1 LTLRRIILLET
12 KAQFEQKRLN
22 VMNPIIK
29 TIAFSATFVMMVSA
43 AARAGEPLG
52 SGAQAKGGRTL
63 VSVLRGILPAVIEI
77 EARGRVV
84 QTTKARP
91 TTHRNAGLLS
101 KPMQVAAGRDAY
113 ASGSGVVIDAGTG
126 LIVTNNHVVG
136 AAERIIVRLADGRE
150 LDAVRVGRDPDTD
163 IAVIRIK
170 AERLAAIP
178 LGDSNALEAGESVV
192 AIGNPLRLGQT
203 VTAGIVSGLH
213 RGNVG
218 IERFEDFIQT
228 DAAIYPGNS
237 GGALVDLQ
245 GRLVGI
251 NTAFIGPGKGNPGL
265 GFAIPSNMVR
275 AIVDQIVTYGEVRRG
290 DLGATLADPGEGL
303 RRNLKLSGRGAMI
316 VKVDDKSAA
325 DHAGLKSGDVVTA
338 FDGTLVHD
346 AAHLRTKLAL
356 LRAEEVAEL
365 AVLREGR
372 QMVVRATVAD
382 RGSDRKVEPLM
393 RTSRY
398 PAP

>member
-1 LTLRRIILLET
+1 
-12 KAQFEQKRLN
+12 
-22 VMNPIIK
+22 MK
-29 TIAFSATFVMMVSA
+29 TIAFSAALVMMANA

-52 SGAQAKGGRTL
+52 SGAQTKGGPTL

-77 EARGRVV
+77 EAGERILP
-84 QTTKARP
+84 TAKARP

-101 KPMQVAAGRDAY
+101 KPVQAAAGRDAY

-136 AAERIIVRLADGRE
+136 AAEKIIVRLADGRE

-163 IAVIRIK
+163 IAVLRVP
-170 AERLAAIP
+170 AERLTAIP
-178 LGDSNALEAGESVV
+178 FGDSDVIEVGESVV

-213 RGNVG
+213 RGSIG

-265 GFAIPSNMVR
+265 GFAIPLNMVR
-275 AIVDQIVTYGEVRRG
+275 AIVDQIVKYGEVRRG
-290 DLGATLADPGEGL
+290 DLGATLADADRSLRWNGNLPG
-303 RRNLKLSGRGAMI
+303 RQKGAMI
-316 VKVDDKSAA
+316 AKVVDKSAA

-338 FDGTLVHD
+338 FDNILVQD
-346 AAHLRTKLAL
+346 AAHLRTRIAL
-356 LRAEEVAEL
+356 LRAGEIAELVVLRGGRQIIIRAMVAE
-365 AVLREGR
+365 GR
-372 QMVVRATVAD
+372 A
-382 RGSDRKVEPLM
+382 DRKVDALT

-398 PAP
+398 PSP

>member
-1 LTLRRIILLET
+1 M
-12 KAQFEQKRLN
+12 KS
-22 VMNPIIK
+22 IIK
-29 TIAFSATFVMMVSA
+29 AIAFGTTFAVMASA

-52 SGAQAKGGRTL
+52 SGAQIKGGPTL
-63 VSVLRGILPAVIEI
+63 VSVLKGILPAVIEI
-77 EARGRVV
+77 EARGRAV

-91 TTHRNAGLLS
+91 AAYQNAGLLP
-101 KPMQVAAGRDAY
+101 KPVRVAAARDAY
-113 ASGSGVVIDAGTG
+113 TTGSGVVIDAGTG
-126 LIVTNNHVVG
+126 LIVTNNHVIG

-163 IAVIRIK
+163 IAVIRVQ
-170 AERLAAIP
+170 AERLTSIP
-178 LGDSNALEAGESVV
+178 LGDSDALEVGESVV

-213 RGNVG
+213 RRNVG

-237 GGALVDLQ
+237 GGALVNLQ
-245 GRLVGI
+245 GELVGI

-265 GFAIPSNMVR
+265 GFAIPFNMVR
-275 AIVDQIVTYGEVRRG
+275 AIVDQILKHGEVRRG
-290 DLGATLADPGEGL
+290 DLGATLADPGGSP
-303 RRNLKLSGRGAMI
+303 RWDMKLSGRQKGAMI

-338 FDGTLVHD
+338 FDNTTVQD
-346 AAHLRTKLAL
+346 AAHLRTRMAL
-356 LRAEEVAEL
+356 LRVGETAEL

-372 QMVVRATVAD
+372 QIVIRAMVAEGRAA
-382 RGSDRKVEPLM
+382 R
-393 RTSRY
+393 
-398 PAP
+398 